1 VLLFSSFYRLPRRLP
16 LKDEPSRSYRRRTV
30 SVIDRKGCHILQIG
44 IGLSCHDEGDDV
56 VSYSLI
62 FAVFVSLVG
71 YVPDGMSPEEYRKLR
86 QKEQDKVKNK
96 RFGAF
101 GPQTFKSR
109 SMQAFQK
116 DLEEG
121 KGGHLMPVFNA
132 KEKLKSGKIKKEDI
146 PYMQRLGAWDNS
158 DVQNA
163 KKKQWRGSDK
173 KYNQNADQGGIGWSG
188 NTPVRGPQSI
198 SKSEQKTPKKKF
210 FGLF

>member
-1 VLLFSSFYRLPRRLP
+1 LIRLLSLPYIGIFVSMKSAAFLLFLSAAAAFAPQ
-16 LKDEPSRSYRRRTV
+16 RRTQ
-30 SVIDRKGCHILQIG
+30 SFISSKNM
-44 IGLSCHDEGDDV
+44 
-56 VSYSLI
+56 
-62 FAVFVSLVG
+62 G